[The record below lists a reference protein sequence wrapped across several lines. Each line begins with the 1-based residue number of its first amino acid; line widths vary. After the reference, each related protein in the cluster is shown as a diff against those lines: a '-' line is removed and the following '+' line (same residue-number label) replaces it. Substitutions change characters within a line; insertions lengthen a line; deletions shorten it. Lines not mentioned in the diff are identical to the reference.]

1 MKDEMKERLAALLS
15 ADDPAVRRRAAEDLA
30 ESTGFA
36 PIAALA
42 AALRDENKGVRDA
55 ALRSMSKI
63 GSENVARAA
72 VEYIAD
78 ENITTRN
85 LAAELLL
92 KLKDH
97 SVGALVPYLYDADQD
112 VRKFAVDILGLIGN
126 DEAINHIILLLD
138 DQDEN
143 VVVSAA
149 EALGNIRAKQAIPQ
163 LTHVFELQEYAQVP
177 VAEALGK
184 IGDQT
189 AADFLLKHF
198 SAMVANREADPLVLY
213 AVIESLSLIGYDKAI
228 PMLQSNIRSVAGRLR
243 HVLFHAIIRIAERCN
258 HSVDSLKNYQ
268 SDLIDALHSDDTAVQ
283 ISVLKVLSGMKGHEV
298 TAALLEIVAA
308 SEELDAVLIPV
319 LEQRDDTF
327 REIVELLE
335 QEKIKPTKEVVVL
348 LGRVSSRVDYQ
359 RIPKELLD
367 EASNYLQRALELVKH
382 SWTDAS
388 EETRAAIVDTLSR
401 LDGDHAV
408 EFLTAITED
417 PDPWLRIHVIE
428 LLAPLEDRRIPDF
441 IARFLNDDDQMVR
454 EVAAST
460 LESKGYSQRIESSA
474 FGTAEIN

>member
-15 ADDPAVRRRAAEDLA
+15 ADDPAARRRAAEELA

-42 AALRDENKGVRDA
+42 AALRDGNKGVRDA
-55 ALRSMSKI
+55 ALRSLSKI
-63 GSENVARAA
+63 GNENVARAA

-85 LAAELLL
+85 LAADLLM

-126 DEAINHIILLLD
+126 AEAINHIILLLD
-138 DQDEN
+138 DRDEN

-149 EALGNIRAKQAIPQ
+149 EALGNIRAKQAIPH
-163 LTHVFELQEYAQVP
+163 LTRVFELHEYAQVP

-184 IGDQT
+184 IGDRT

-198 SAMVANREADPLVLY
+198 TAMVGDRESDPLVLY
-213 AVIESLSLIGYDKAI
+213 AIVESLSLAGYDDAI
-228 PMLQSNIRSVAGRLR
+228 PELQSNIPCVVGRLR
-243 HVLFHAIIRIAERCN
+243 HALLHAIIRIAGRCN
-258 HSVDSLKNYQ
+258 HPLESLLNYQ
-268 SDLIDALHSDDTAVQ
+268 NDLIEALHNDDMAIQV
-283 ISVLKVLSGMKGHEV
+283 SAARVLSGMKGYEV
-298 TAALLEIVAA
+298 SAAMLEVVAA
-308 SEELDAVLIPV
+308 SEELDCVLIPA

-327 REIVELLE
+327 RTIVELLE
-335 QEKIKPTKEVVVL
+335 QEKIQPTKEVVAL
-348 LGRVSSRVDYQ
+348 LGRISSKIDYQ
-359 RIPKELLD
+359 EIPKELLD
-367 EASNYLQRALELVKH
+367 QASNYLERALTVVKQ
-382 SWTDAS
+382 SWTGAN

-408 EFLTAITED
+408 EFLAAITDD
-417 PDPWLRIHVIE
+417 PDPWFRIHIIE

-441 IARFLNDDDQMVR
+441 IARFLNDTDEMVR

-460 LESKGYSQRIESSA
+460 LEAKGFS